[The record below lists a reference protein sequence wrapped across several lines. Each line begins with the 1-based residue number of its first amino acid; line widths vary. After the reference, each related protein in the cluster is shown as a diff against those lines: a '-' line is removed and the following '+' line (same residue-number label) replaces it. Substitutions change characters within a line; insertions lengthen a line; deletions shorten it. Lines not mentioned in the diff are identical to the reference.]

1 MNTQTLR
8 LPISDTATPLSDRI
22 DTLCDVQLAAGFVL
36 AASFVI
42 GNQLYLIFQKV
53 S

>member
-8 LPISDTATPLSDRI
+8 LPLIDPAGTLADRTN
-22 DTLCDVQLAAGFVL
+22 TLCDVQLAAGWQLASTFVY
-36 AASFVI
+36 
-42 GNQLYLIFQKV
+42 GDQLYLIFQKL